1 MGELKVHSK
10 KSFYRKYNW
19 HPKDFKLYFQIELY
33 LSQLSQNRP
42 NPNFDEHEQT
52 SHIHFF
58 DILEVPKSIF
68 KKYSIGGPFR

>member
-1 MGELKVHSK
+1 MVPRFLGHIFRFCSVRESRGVSTVK
-10 KSFYRKYNW
+10 
-19 HPKDFKLYFQIELY
+19 
-33 LSQLSQNRP
+33 QLSQNWP